1 MQGYMVAMQ
10 IGICVVLML
19 FSFITDSLSKR
30 RKRILFGLVF
40 AAVCLIISEQ
50 LARVYDGDTGI
61 IGIYVA
67 RISKFLNYELNLL
80 NIFVFGLYVKDTI
93 RDDEDDRMPKS
104 LIVNNCVLLAGAITV
119 VISQFTGLYYH
130 YSDSNRYQRGHF
142 YVLSYIYSSIAII
155 ILAANIIKKR
165 QKFTKKLFLP
175 FLAFTLAPMA
185 ASIAHFIIRGTS
197 LVSATVVAMTVLLY
211 CFSILDANDV
221 MREAQEKEME
231 NARQMELQTAD
242 ALAGAIDAK
251 DTYTSGHSK
260 RVAHYSALIAE
271 KLSKSK
277 EYCDEIYLIGLLH
290 DVGKIGIPGSIINKD
305 GGLTDE
311 EYGIIKTHP
320 QKGEEILSKITFSPN
335 LSIGAHYHH
344 ERYDGKGY
352 PEGIR
357 GEAIPEFA
365 RIVAVADS
373 YDAMTS
379 KRSYRDGLPK
389 EEVRKE
395 LLNGAGTQFDP
406 KIVAVMVDLMDSG
419 EV

>member
-1 MQGYMVAMQ
+1 M
-10 IGICVVLML
+10 
-19 FSFITDSLSKR
+19 
-30 RKRILFGLVF
+30 
-40 AAVCLIISEQ
+40 
-50 LARVYDGDTGI
+50 
-61 IGIYVA
+61 
-67 RISKFLNYELNLL
+67 
-80 NIFVFGLYVKDTI
+80 
-93 RDDEDDRMPKS
+93 
-104 LIVNNCVLLAGAITV
+104 
-119 VISQFTGLYYH
+119 
-130 YSDSNRYQRGHF
+130 
-142 YVLSYIYSSIAII
+142 
-155 ILAANIIKKR
+155 
-165 QKFTKKLFLP
+165 
-175 FLAFTLAPMA
+175 
-185 ASIAHFIIRGTS
+185 
-197 LVSATVVAMTVLLY
+197 
-211 CFSILDANDV
+211 
-221 MREAQEKEME
+221 
-231 NARQMELQTAD
+231 
-242 ALAGAIDAK
+242 
-251 DTYTSGHSK
+251 
-260 RVAHYSALIAE
+260 AHYSALIAE

>member
-50 LARVYDGDTGI
+50 LARVYDGDTSI

-175 FLAFTLAPMA
+175 FLAFTLALRM
-185 ASIAHFIIRGTS
+185 
-197 LVSATVVAMTVLLY
+197 L
-211 CFSILDANDV
+211 
-221 MREAQEKEME
+221 
-231 NARQMELQTAD
+231 
-242 ALAGAIDAK
+242 
-251 DTYTSGHSK
+251 
-260 RVAHYSALIAE
+260 
-271 KLSKSK
+271 
-277 EYCDEIYLIGLLH
+277 
-290 DVGKIGIPGSIINKD
+290 
-305 GGLTDE
+305 
-311 EYGIIKTHP
+311 
-320 QKGEEILSKITFSPN
+320 
-335 LSIGAHYHH
+335 
-344 ERYDGKGY
+344 
-352 PEGIR
+352 
-357 GEAIPEFA
+357 
-365 RIVAVADS
+365 
-373 YDAMTS
+373 
-379 KRSYRDGLPK
+379 
-389 EEVRKE
+389 
-395 LLNGAGTQFDP
+395 
-406 KIVAVMVDLMDSG
+406 
-419 EV
+419 